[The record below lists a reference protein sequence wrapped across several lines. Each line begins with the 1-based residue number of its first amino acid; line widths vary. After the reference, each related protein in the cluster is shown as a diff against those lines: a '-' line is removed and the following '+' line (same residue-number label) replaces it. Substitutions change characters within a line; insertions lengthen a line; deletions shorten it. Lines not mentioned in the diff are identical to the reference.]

1 METASTRQ
9 LPHTLRGIQLGT
21 VRWQEVQGE
30 ALGDLLPPFPVKSGV
45 VVFRLSAIT
54 TTRRAVRVLAGCPKV
69 FQELSAGDG
78 VELAPLSPEKES
90 AVAQADSPEVAHTL
104 ARGMMEQDGILGFG
118 RDPHPAARAVLLK
131 MHFVHSPEINPR
143 VGA

>member
-21 VRWQEVQGE
+21 VRRQEVQGE

-45 VVFRLSAIT
+45 VVFRIVGNHHHPSSGASAG
-54 TTRRAVRVLAGCPKV
+54 RPEV
-69 FQELSAGDG
+69 FQELPAGDG
-78 VELAPLSPEKES
+78 VELAHLSPEKES
-90 AVAQADSPEVAHTL
+90 AVAQADSPEVAHAL
-104 ARGMMEQDGILGFG
+104 SSGMMQQDGILGFG
-118 RDPHPAARAVLLK
+118 WDPHPAARAVLLK
-131 MHFVHSPEINPR
+131 MHFVHGPEINPR

>member
-21 VRWQEVQGE
+21 VRRQEVQGE

-45 VVFRLSAIT
+45 VVLRIVGNHHHPSSDAS
-54 TTRRAVRVLAGCPKV
+54 AGCPKV

-131 MHFVHSPEINPR
+131 MHFVHGPEINPR

>member
-45 VVFRLSAIT
+45 VVFRIVGNHHHPSSGA
-54 TTRRAVRVLAGCPKV
+54 RAGRPTI
-69 FQELSAGDG
+69 FQELPAGDG
-78 VELAPLSPEKES
+78 VELVHLSPEKES
-90 AVAQADSPEVAHTL
+90 PAAQPDSPKEAHPLPTAL
-104 ARGMMEQDGILGFG
+104 I
-118 RDPHPAARAVLLK
+118 
-131 MHFVHSPEINPR
+131 
-143 VGA
+143 

>member
-21 VRWQEVQGE
+21 VRRQEVQGE

-45 VVFRLSAIT
+45 VVFRIVGNHHHPSSGA
-54 TTRRAVRVLAGCPKV
+54 
-69 FQELSAGDG
+69 SAGRAGAGIEMGGRDG
-78 VELAPLSPEKES
+78 VELTRLASVEEFT
-90 AVAQADSPEVAHTL
+90 VAQADRPEVAHAL
-104 ARGMMEQDGILGFG
+104 AGGMMEQNGILGFAG
-118 RDPHPAARAVLLK
+118 DPHPAARAVLLK
-131 MHFVHSPEINPR
+131 MHFVHGPEINPR